1 MSCIISAAGRRRVLL
16 ASRFLVPLLSLGNSG
31 AHAQQTASSEQLPP
45 IEVSAPTDANR
56 TRARPIF
63 DEGAGA
69 RRVAPDPGPSN
80 NPAPGTGANVGLQGG
95 GQGGGGTPIRQF
107 AGIVGASATVITA
120 EEIAHSPAQTLQEII
135 AQVPGVQLTSL
146 FGGVNGAKTSV
157 DLRGFG
163 AFATSNS
170 LVLINGRRL
179 NDIDMAGVDFST
191 IPRDSIERIEIT
203 RGNSG
208 AVLYGDNAVGGV
220 INIVLKNGVGGP
232 PVAIRGEAG
241 VGSFNQ
247 RMASVSAAT
256 NFGPWS
262 TSFYGNGIKSD
273 GYRENN
279 ALDQRN
285 GVGNINYTTPDLK
298 AFVTVTGDD
307 QKLGLPGGRIVDP
320 SIGVNELVTART
332 AAATPFDYGNQQ
344 GKSATA
350 GFTKTLMNGV
360 DLIVDGG
367 VRKKDTQSGFFGTV
381 PFASPFPSFSSTFN
395 DAALQTWSITPRLS
409 VKNSIFGMPSAILT
423 GIDYYDATFHQE
435 RGAFK
440 GVPPGH
446 TYDLSQQTL
455 AGYWQH
461 TLGLLPTTD
470 FSYGAR
476 IQNTRLS
483 ARDRY
488 NPDAPD
494 CALFFNCSA
503 QAFPLDSNET
513 QYALHA
519 GLEHRFNNVF
529 SLFGRAARAFR
540 TPNVDE
546 RVSSGPAFG
555 PPPFFD
561 PIPGNFQL
569 KTQTSQDIEGGFR
582 IKSGGFQ
589 MQSSI
594 YGMDLENEIHFN
606 PALFFNVNLD
616 PTRRYG
622 SETSAS
628 LRVSDSV
635 LLRGGV
641 AYTRAV
647 FREGPFA
654 GNDVPLVS
662 RYTAS
667 GGVTWNIWKDYVVA
681 DATVRA
687 WSERFMDN
695 DQNNTQ
701 RRIPADAT
709 VDLRLSG
716 AYEHFFWSVSVN
728 NLFNA
733 LYYDYAIASTFTPG
747 RFSAY
752 PLPGRTYM
760 VKAGATF

>member
-1 MSCIISAAGRRRVLL
+1 MSSTPATRQRRFWLT
-16 ASRFLVPLLSLGNSG
+16 STFLIPIVSLGISG
-31 AHAQQTASSEQLPP
+31 AQAQTPPPEPLPP
-45 IEVSAPTDANR
+45 IEVTSPTDPNR
-56 TRARPIF
+56 TRARPTY
-63 DEGAGA
+63 DEGSTS
-69 RRVAPDPGPSN
+69 RRVVPAAAPSTGTR
-80 NPAPGTGANVGLQGG
+80 PAAGTGSDVASQSASQGAG
-95 GQGGGGTPIRQF
+95 GSAGRQF
-107 AGIVGASATVITA
+107 SGIVGTASTVITA

-135 AQVPGVQLTSL
+135 AQTPGVQLTSL

-163 AFATSNS
+163 AFATSNT

-179 NDIDMAGVDFST
+179 NDVDMAGVDFST

-208 AVLYGDNAVGGV
+208 AVLYGDNAIGGV

-232 PVAIRGEAG
+232 PVTMRAEAG

-247 RMASVSAAT
+247 RLANLSATT
-256 NFGPWS
+256 NYGPWS
-262 TSFYGNGIKSD
+262 TSFYGNAIKSD

-285 GVGNINYTTPDLK
+285 GVGNLNYTTPDLK
-298 AFVTVTGDD
+298 AFLTVTGDD
-307 QKLGLPGGRIVDP
+307 QKLGLPGGRIVSP
-320 SIGVNELVTART
+320 SQGINELVTNRRG
-332 AAATPFDYGNQQ
+332 AATPFDYGNQQ
-344 GKSATA
+344 GASATA
-350 GFTKTLMNGV
+350 GFTKTILNGV

-367 VRKKDTQSGFFGTV
+367 VRDKKQQGAFFS
-381 PFASPFPSFSSTFN
+381 PFANSYVDSH
-395 DAALQTWSITPRLS
+395 LQAWSLTPRLS
-409 VKNSIFGMPSAILT
+409 IKNVMLGLPSSILT

-435 RGAFK
+435 RPEFK
-440 GVPPGH
+440 GTPPIH
-446 TYDLSQQTL
+446 TYDLSQRTL
-455 AGYWQH
+455 AGYWQQ
-461 TLGLLPTTD
+461 TIGLLPTTD

-476 IQNTRLS
+476 IQNTTLS
-483 ARDRY
+483 AKDRL
-488 NPDAPD
+488 NDPPN
-494 CALFFNCSA
+494 CAMFFTCGA
-503 QAFPLDSNET
+503 QNLPLDSSET
-513 QYALHA
+513 QYALHI

-529 SLFGRAARAFR
+529 SVFGRAARAFR

-546 RVSSGPAFG
+546 RLSSGPAF
-555 PPPFFD
+555 D
-561 PIPGNFQL
+561 PVLFTPISGDFKL
-569 KTQTSQDIEGGFR
+569 KTQTSHDVEGGFR

-594 YGMDLENEIHFN
+594 YNMDIENEIHFI

-628 LRVSDSV
+628 LRVSDS
-635 LLRGGV
+635 LSLRAGA

-662 RYTAS
+662 RYTAM
-667 GGVTWNIWKDYVVA
+667 GGVTWNIWQNYLVF

-695 DQNNTQ
+695 DQANTQ
-701 RRIPADAT
+701 RLIPASAT
-709 VDLRLSG
+709 VDFKLSG
-716 AYEHFFWSVSVN
+716 AYEHFFWSISVN
-728 NLFNA
+728 NIFDA
-733 LYYDYAIASTFTPG
+733 LYYDYAIASSFTPG

-752 PLPGRTYM
+752 PLPGRTFM

>member
-1 MSCIISAAGRRRVLL
+1 MSSTSAMRQRRFWL
-16 ASRFLVPLLSLGNSG
+16 ASSFLIPIVSLGISG
-31 AHAQQTASSEQLPP
+31 AEAQQTTAEQLPP
-45 IEVSAPTDANR
+45 IEITSPTDPNR
-56 TRARPIF
+56 TRAKPTY
-63 DEGAGA
+63 DEGSTS
-69 RRVAPDPGPSN
+69 RRVVPAAAPSTGTRPAAGPGSN
-80 NPAPGTGANVGLQGG
+80 VASQSASQGADGSGG
-95 GQGGGGTPIRQF
+95 RQF
-107 AGIVGASATVITA
+107 SGIVGTAATVITA

-135 AQVPGVQLTSL
+135 AQTPGVQLTSL
-146 FGGVNGAKTSV
+146 YGGVNGAKTSV

-163 AFATSNS
+163 AFATSNT

-232 PVAIRGEAG
+232 PVAMRAEAG

-247 RMASVSAAT
+247 RMASVSTAL
-256 NFGPWS
+256 NSGPWS
-262 TSFYGNGIKSD
+262 TSFYGNAIKSD
-273 GYRENN
+273 GYRANN

-285 GVGNINYTTPDLK
+285 GVGNLNYTTPDLK
-298 AFVTVTGDD
+298 AFLTVTGDD
-307 QKLGLPGGRIVDP
+307 QKLGFPGGRTVDP
-320 SIGVNELVTART
+320 SIGLNQLVTDRRGT
-332 AAATPFDYGNQQ
+332 NTPFDYGNQQ
-344 GKSATA
+344 GASATA
-350 GFTKTLMNGV
+350 GFTKTLWNGAE
-360 DLIVDGG
+360 LIVDGG
-367 VRKKDTQSGFFGTV
+367 VRDKKTQSGFFGAI
-381 PFASPFPSFSSTFN
+381 PFASPLPSFSSTYN
-395 DAALQTWSITPRLS
+395 DASLQTWSITPRLS
-409 VKNSIFGMPSAILT
+409 IKNSILGVPSHILT
-423 GIDYYDATFHQE
+423 GIDYYDATFRQD

-440 GVPPGH
+440 GLAPTH
-446 TYDLSQQTL
+446 IYDLSQQTL

-461 TLGLLPTTD
+461 TVGLLPTTD

-476 IQNTRLS
+476 IQNTSLS
-483 ARDRY
+483 ARDRF
-488 NPDAPD
+488 DANAPG
-494 CALFFNCSA
+494 CAMFFNCSD
-503 QAFPLDSNET
+503 QASPLDSNET
-513 QYALHA
+513 QYALHV
-519 GLEHRFNNVF
+519 GLEHRLNNTF

-540 TPNVDE
+540 TPTVDE
-546 RVSSGPAFG
+546 RVSSGP
-555 PPPFFD
+555 FFV
-561 PIPGNFQL
+561 PGTFQL
-569 KTQTSQDIEGGFR
+569 KTQTSHDVEGGFR
-582 IKSGGFQ
+582 VKAGAFQ

-594 YGMDLENEIHFN
+594 YNMDVENEIHFI

-635 LLRGGV
+635 TLRGGM

-647 FREGPFA
+647 FREGAFA

-662 RYTAS
+662 HYTAT
-667 GGVTWNIWKDYVVA
+667 GGVTWNIWQNYLVF

-687 WSERFMDN
+687 WSERTMDN
-695 DQNNTQ
+695 DQANTQ

-709 VDLRLSG
+709 VDLKLSG
-716 AYEHFFWSVSVN
+716 AYDRFFWSLSVN
-728 NLFNA
+728 NLFDA
-733 LYYDYAIASTFTPG
+733 QYYDYAIASSFTPG